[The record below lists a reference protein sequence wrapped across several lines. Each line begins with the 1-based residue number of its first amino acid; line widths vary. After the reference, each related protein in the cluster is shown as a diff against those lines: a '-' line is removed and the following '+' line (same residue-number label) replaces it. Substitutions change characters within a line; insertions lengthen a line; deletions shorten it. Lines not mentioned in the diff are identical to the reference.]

1 VISRRS
7 FAYLLLLGLPLSCAA
22 VGGSADDPSP
32 RLTLPPVVY
41 AVPGVETGFYF
52 DNVVL
57 SPDSRA
63 YRIRVEGR
71 LGSADATHWSFTP
84 APRDVGKHP
93 LRVVVQDNARKTLQ
107 EATTTLRV
115 VPADAGKGRKVSLLV
130 IGDSLTHASLYPN
143 ELARLLTEP
152 GNPEWEML
160 GTHHPAGAAPRVS
173 HEGYGGWTWQRF
185 VQRYDPQAPA
195 TGSGRSSPFVFPGK
209 DGGPPVLD
217 MARYFDEQ
225 CGGKRP
231 DYVTVMLGINDCFGL
246 NPEDPAAIDTG
257 ITATFTHAEALL
269 AAIRKAAPKAEIGVC
284 LTTPPNSRE
293 EAFVANYKDRYHRWG
308 WRRIQHRLVER
319 QLLQFGNREKERIY
333 LIPTELYLDPVA
345 GYPDNNAV
353 HPNGEG
359 YRQIGSTLYAWL
371 KARLESVGKG

>member
-1 VISRRS
+1 MISRRS
-7 FAYLLLLGLPLSCAA
+7 FSRLFLLGLPLSCVAL
-22 VGGSADDPSP
+22 GGRTDETAL

-41 AVPGVETGFYF
+41 AVPGVETGIYF

-63 YRIRVEGR
+63 YQFQVESR
-71 LGSADATHWSFTP
+71 RGSADAQRWVFTP
-84 APRDVGKHP
+84 GPKDVGDHR
-93 LRVVVQDNARKTLQ
+93 LRIKVKDAAGKTLQ
-107 EATTTLRV
+107 EAKTTLRV
-115 VPADAGKGRKVSLLV
+115 VPAEAGKGRQVKLLV
-130 IGDSLTHASLYPN
+130 IGDSLTHASLYPA
-143 ELARLLTEP
+143 ELARLLSAP
-152 GNPEWEML
+152 GNPEWELL
-160 GTHHPAGAAPRVS
+160 GTHRPLSDSPRIA

-195 TGSGRSSPFVFPGK
+195 TGSGRSSPFVFPGR
-209 DGGPPVLD
+209 DGGPPALD
-217 MARYFDEQ
+217 MTRYFDER

-231 DYVTVMLGINDCFGL
+231 DYVTIMLGINDCFAL

-269 AAIRKAAPKAEIGVC
+269 AALRKAAPQAEIGLC

-293 EAFVANYKDRYHRWG
+293 GAFVANYQNRYHRWG

-319 QLLQFGNREKERIY
+319 QLQQFGHREKERIY
-333 LIPTELYLDPVA
+333 LIPTELNLDPVA

-353 HPNGEG
+353 HPNAAG
-359 YRQIGSTLYAWL
+359 YQQIGGTIYAWL
-371 KARLESVGKG
+371 KARLQTVKG